1 MKLQCECFTFT
12 IILNRFSFLQHVDIL
27 IEQNIF
33 YRLRSTI
40 MRGSCAGNCVT
51 KILKLSSPMILDL
64 VRVCVIVEAKT
75 KTINES
81 EINDLLL
88 RR

>member
-1 MKLQCECFTFT
+1 
-12 IILNRFSFLQHVDIL
+12 
-27 IEQNIF
+27 
-33 YRLRSTI
+33 